1 MADNSGRGYLPP
13 TVPNPSNPHRRQWTV
28 GPQAPPSFYSAPQ
41 PWPGHGH
48 GLGPGHSLGPSHGH
62 GPKPYLV
69 HGGSSSP
76 QSEGIDLTARPAGPP
91 EPAHNGG
98 DPVNGQMKEAA
109 AGVSVIAPNPLVLPE
124 EIKALDNSD
133 GIGSKA
139 PFERPTLVDFIAA
152 ESKVP
157 VFPTA
162 SIPVS
167 AAPESKGHPVHPL
180 TSKLQEQ
187 AGIPTPFEGKGPPAE
202 SGGTPSH
209 PVESK
214 VSARPMEG
222 GKPPDPL
229 VAPSIP
235 AAIPV
240 EERQFMNPSLPQD
253 EPSLPPVSVASL
265 IVEPLPA
272 PPAPPAPPPPIP
284 FTSQVQAKSAST
296 HAPAP
301 SNFPEPSQPLN
312 ERGLPPSPDKV
323 SASAAPVAD
332 HVESLL
338 ENMFQGGDESPV
350 KQSVIVANTKAP
362 ALTDDKVVAILED
375 QSPVETVD
383 VKPDVKSEPDKG
395 NKFREVESEL
405 EKMFAGIVED
415 VEDVKPAVP
424 TKAEPQPLASTQEV
438 SKKRKRSVG
447 KPRPRKSVDSDQP
460 AVPAKRGR
468 KPGAADKKGGKKPR
482 HDKIKEASNDSSN
495 LGGLLPKKG
504 PYVYVE
510 GPKENPSKICVV
522 NSGSR
527 DEEERDWG
535 MDKSV
540 ARRKH
545 QYVEGRLKGSGLYS
559 STLSSKYNAQ
569 NADLTWVCIFCKLR
583 SNCERGLGGE
593 PAGDLFGPY
602 ILTIPKD
609 PDHESRD
616 PKDSDVVAEQK
627 RRGGG
632 KQAASLRATGAV
644 EQFVKESKKQLPVGE
659 DLSGER
665 EIWVHEKCAVW
676 APGVFLVG
684 PHLIGLAEA
693 VSAASVTKCSYCSHF
708 GASLGCIVRNCPVR
722 CHYGCAVAT
731 RWDLNYDSFIA
742 KCPNH
747 TRQIKS

>member
-1 MADNSGRGYLPP
+1 MNPDDPRVTTSSVNS
-13 TVPNPSNPHRRQWTV
+13 RRND
-28 GPQAPPSFYSAPQ
+28 GPRAAVSRCLDVREDPI
-41 PWPGHGH
+41 
-48 GLGPGHSLGPSHGH
+48 
-62 GPKPYLV
+62 V
-69 HGGSSSP
+69 MNP

-91 EPAHNGG
+91 EPTHNGG
-98 DPVNGQMKEAA
+98 DPVNGQVKEAA

-124 EIKALDNSD
+124 EIKSLDNS
-133 GIGSKA
+133 GSKA
-139 PFERPTLVDFIAA
+139 PFERPIPVDFIAA
-152 ESKVP
+152 ESKMP

-187 AGIPTPFEGKGPPAE
+187 AGIPTPFEGRGPPAE

-222 GKPPDPL
+222 GKPLEPL

-240 EERQFMNPSLPQD
+240 EQNQFMNPSLPRD
-253 EPSLPPVSVASL
+253 EPSLPVVSVASMV
-265 IVEPLPA
+265 VEPLPA
-272 PPAPPAPPPPIP
+272 PPAPAPSPPIP
-284 FTSQVQAKSAST
+284 VTSQVQAASASLP
-296 HAPAP
+296 HAAPSDFPAP
-301 SNFPEPSQPLN
+301 SQPSNEPS
-312 ERGLPPSPDKV
+312 LPPSPVKIP
-323 SASAAPVAD
+323 ASAPLVAD

-362 ALTDDKVVAILED
+362 ALTEDRVVAILED
-375 QSPVETVD
+375 KSPVEAAD
-383 VKPDVKSEPDKG
+383 VNPVVIKSEPEKG
-395 NKFREVESEL
+395 NTFQEVESEL

-415 VEDVKPAVP
+415 VEDVKPAL
-424 TKAEPQPLASTQEV
+424 TKTEPQQSAAEAP
-438 SKKRKRSVG
+438 KKRKRSVG
-447 KPRPRKSVDSDQP
+447 KPRPRKSVDSDQ

-468 KPGAADKKGGKKPR
+468 KRGMADKKVGKKPR
-482 HDKIKEASNDSSN
+482 HDKIKEASNDSTN
-495 LGGLLPKKG
+495 LGGLLPRKG
-504 PYVYVE
+504 PFIHIK
-510 GPKENPSKICVV
+510 GSKENPTKICVV

-527 DEEERDWG
+527 DEEERERA
-535 MDKSV
+535 MDKHV

-559 STLSSKYNAQ
+559 STLSSKYNSQ

-602 ILTIPKD
+602 ILTVPKD
-609 PDHESRD
+609 PDQDSRD
-616 PKDSDVVAEQK
+616 PKDVDVVAEQK

-644 EQFVKESKKQLPVGE
+644 EQFVKDVSKKSKKQLAVGE

-693 VSAASVTKCSYCSHF
+693 VAAASVTKCSYCSNF
-708 GASLGCIVRNCPVR
+708 GASLGCVVRNCPVR

>member
-109 AGVSVIAPNPLVLPE
+109 AG
-124 EIKALDNSD
+124 
-133 GIGSKA
+133 
-139 PFERPTLVDFIAA
+139 
-152 ESKVP
+152 
-157 VFPTA
+157 
-162 SIPVS
+162 
-167 AAPESKGHPVHPL
+167 
-180 TSKLQEQ
+180 
-187 AGIPTPFEGKGPPAE
+187 
-202 SGGTPSH
+202 
-209 PVESK
+209 

-415 VEDVKPAVP
+415 VEVVKPPYDESRIP
-424 TKAEPQPLASTQEV
+424 TVGLHPGGFQEEETL
-438 SKKRKRSVG
+438 
-447 KPRPRKSVDSDQP
+447 
-460 AVPAKRGR
+460 GR
-468 KPGAADKKGGKKPR
+468 KTSP
-482 HDKIKEASNDSSN
+482 
-495 LGGLLPKKG
+495 
-504 PYVYVE
+504 
-510 GPKENPSKICVV
+510 
-522 NSGSR
+522 
-527 DEEERDWG
+527 
-535 MDKSV
+535 
-540 ARRKH
+540 
-545 QYVEGRLKGSGLYS
+545 
-559 STLSSKYNAQ
+559 
-569 NADLTWVCIFCKLR
+569 
-583 SNCERGLGGE
+583 
-593 PAGDLFGPY
+593 
-602 ILTIPKD
+602 
-609 PDHESRD
+609 
-616 PKDSDVVAEQK
+616 
-627 RRGGG
+627 
-632 KQAASLRATGAV
+632 
-644 EQFVKESKKQLPVGE
+644 
-659 DLSGER
+659 
-665 EIWVHEKCAVW
+665 
-676 APGVFLVG
+676 
-684 PHLIGLAEA
+684 
-693 VSAASVTKCSYCSHF
+693 
-708 GASLGCIVRNCPVR
+708 
-722 CHYGCAVAT
+722 
-731 RWDLNYDSFIA
+731 
-742 KCPNH
+742 
-747 TRQIKS
+747 